1 MRCDNC
7 PYLNVNPWDSCDT
20 FCNVFGYDDSMM
32 SEDRNGNY
40 GCKYNRRTLE
50 KLMGIRQQELKAWLE
65 QTRKADELQ
74 RIKAR
79 MKSGIIK
86 IAGI

>member
-7 PYLNVNPWDSCDT
+7 PYLNVSSWDSCDT
-20 FCNVFGYDDSMM
+20 FCTIFGYDDSIL
-32 SEDRNGNY
+32 SEDRNGNF
-40 GCKYNRRTLE
+40 GCKYNKRTLE